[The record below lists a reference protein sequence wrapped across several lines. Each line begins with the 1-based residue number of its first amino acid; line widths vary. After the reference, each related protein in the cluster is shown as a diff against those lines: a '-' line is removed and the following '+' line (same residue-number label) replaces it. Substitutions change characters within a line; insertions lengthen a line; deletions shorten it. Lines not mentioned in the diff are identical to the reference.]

1 MLDFLNKIIPNVMHS
16 TDRLLDS
23 ILATLQM
30 TLWSGVVM
38 FVCGL
43 FLGVVLTVT
52 REGGIMQ
59 RKALYQVLD
68 KLINVCRSIPFV
80 IFIAI
85 LLPVTKAIMGT
96 KIGVRG
102 VIVPLLAA
110 SVPFFARQVESALA
124 HVEHGLIEAA
134 ESMGKSPVNIIFTVY
149 LYESIPA
156 IARGTTIKL
165 INLIGMTTDEAV
177 PAMEKYLDDAYLAH
191 LPQVRVVHG
200 RGTGALRA
208 ACHKR
213 LKKLNYVKEFRL
225 GEYGEG
231 DTGVTIV
238 VFK

>member
-1 MLDFLNKIIPNVMHS
+1 MLDFLNKIIPNVMRS

-102 VIVPLLAA
+102 VIVPLVAA

-149 LYESIPA
+149 LYESIP
-156 IARGTTIKL
+156 TITL
-165 INLIGMTTDEAV
+165 INLIGLT
-177 PAMEKYLDDAYLAH
+177 AMAGYVGAGGLGDYAITWGYNYGHYDIIWVSVLFVILIVSVIQLAGNF
-191 LPQVRVVHG
+191 V
-200 RGTGALRA
+200 A
-208 ACHKR
+208 KR
-213 LKKLNYVKEFRL
+213 FSIKSIQKGLYFQ
-225 GEYGEG
+225 
-231 DTGVTIV
+231 
-238 VFK
+238 